1 MEVPTRSLWTFPRK
15 NVYHF
20 IRGTVF
26 EAGGSIRADNNQKRF
41 EIEPAHEEEPMVRGC
56 EGVYENVSSFRS
68 ILR

>member
-1 MEVPTRSLWTFPRK
+1 MSTTLSEAQF
-15 NVYHF
+15 
-20 IRGTVF
+20 F

-56 EGVYENVSSFRS
+56 EGVHENESSFRS